1 MYTKF
6 VLQGYSKHLIYRV
19 QMISTILTIGL
30 TLSINF
36 YDHTKKFTQHVN
48 LTLIKA
54 GVGKSM
60 FSIASPRYEHKRV
73 KEDLS

>member
-1 MYTKF
+1 MCIQNLFYK
-6 VLQGYSKHLIYRV
+6 VMAAPNLRV